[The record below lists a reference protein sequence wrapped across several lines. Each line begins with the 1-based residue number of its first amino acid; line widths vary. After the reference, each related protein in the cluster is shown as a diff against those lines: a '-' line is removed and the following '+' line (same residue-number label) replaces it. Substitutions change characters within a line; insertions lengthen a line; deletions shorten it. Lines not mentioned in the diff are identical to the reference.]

1 MRILSKIKKK
11 SLYLKL
17 RHLYKSKADKDI
29 LKCRISLYKKFCKEG
44 DLVFDIGANIGNRV
58 EIFLALKTKVVAV
71 EPQSFCRKVL
81 RARFGNKITLINKGL
96 GEKEEIKTM
105 YISTLSNQI
114 SSFSKEWIDSVK
126 KDRFSTENWDRQEE
140 MELTTLEKLI
150 TQFGIPSFVKI
161 DVEGFEVNVL
171 GGLITPVPSLSFEY
185 TVPEEIGKVIACLDK
200 LNHISPKYVYNYSIG
215 ESMVLELNEYYNSE
229 CFKTL
234 IKSGAF
240 LETSFGDI
248 YAKISN

>member
-17 RHLYKSKADKDI
+17 RHLYKSKADKDL
-29 LKCRISLYKKFCKEG
+29 LKSRISLYKKFCKEG

-58 EIFLALKTKVVAV
+58 EIFLALKTTVVAV

-81 RARFGNKITLINKGL
+81 RARFGDKISIIDKGL

-105 YISTLSNQI
+105 YISTSSSQI

-126 KDRFSTENWDRQEE
+126 KERFSTENWDRQEQI
-140 MELTTLEKLI
+140 ELTTLEKLI

-171 GGLITPVPSLSFEY
+171 GGLLTPVPSLSFEY
-185 TVPEEIGKVIACLDK
+185 TVPEEIVKVIACLEK
-200 LNHISPKYVYNYSIG
+200 LNYISSNYVYNYSVG
-215 ESMVLELNEYYNSE
+215 ESMVLELNEYYNFE
-229 CFKTL
+229 RFKTL
-234 IKSGAF
+234 INSAAF

-248 YAKISN
+248 YAKTSN